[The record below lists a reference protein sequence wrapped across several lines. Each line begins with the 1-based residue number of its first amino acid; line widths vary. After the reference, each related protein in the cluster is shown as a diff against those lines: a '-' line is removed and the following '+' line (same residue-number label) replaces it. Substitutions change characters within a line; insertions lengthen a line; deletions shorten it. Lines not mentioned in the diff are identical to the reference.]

1 MRRRMKMRKKAR
13 TKVSLNVNKNIIVHN
28 KRGHMSN
35 CPIMFSRAEEQLL
48 VMTRAVLMYEWCRC

>member
-1 MRRRMKMRKKAR
+1 MRKKAR

-35 CPIMFSRAEEQLL
+35 CPIMFSRAEERLL